1 MPFEKLDTGIRL
13 VGGLNPCSLVGRSL
27 TMCFQ
32 FTTESPIDQ
41 MECIILDESPP
52 LHLYGALVETF
63 ASVKGE
69 LSAKEDRKNGICGQG
84 IG

>member
-1 MPFEKLDTGIRL
+1 
-13 VGGLNPCSLVGRSL
+13 
-27 TMCFQ
+27 MCFK
-32 FTTESPIDQ
+32 FTTESQIEK
-41 MECIILDESPP
+41 MECIILDGSPP
-52 LHLYGALVETF
+52 LHQYGVLVETF